1 MLGPH
6 FYNEAIRKTVIA
18 FGTLFNNIEL
28 RKKNPE
34 DNTVIESSKVP
45 LAYGPKQKFLTRLE
59 ENPTTRKVAIT
70 LPRLYFELVDVSY
83 DANRKTSSIRKT
95 RASKAEDD
103 ATEVR
108 VQYVPVPYDLT
119 FELGII
125 AKSSDDG
132 LQILEQILPFFT
144 PEFTFSMTLV
154 SSMGTKM
161 DIPLVLNSVISED
174 TYEGD
179 FASRRSI
186 IWTLSFVMKSYL
198 FPDVKDNSK
207 VITNVTV
214 DTHLMS
220 DDISA
225 EPEYLVAEDSSSYS
239 TNNLILDSDPY
250 DSSTR
255 IRILTEDSDEESISG
270 ATISRTNVV
279 PKDTTALTDETFGC
293 SETFSFFPAGKT
305 HDPVSGTDS

>member
-1 MLGPH
+1 MFGTY
-6 FYNEAIRKTVIA
+6 FYHQISRKMVVA
-18 FGTLFNNIEL
+18 FGTLFNDIEV
-28 RKKNPE
+28 RRTDSS
-34 DNTVIESSKVP
+34 DNVVETIKIP
-45 LAYGPKQKFLTRLE
+45 LSYGPKDKMLVRITGDPNLNPKVALTVPRMGFEL
-59 ENPTTRKVAIT
+59 TALTYDGTRKLNTMGRNVKSGT
-70 LPRLYFELVDVSY
+70 TGLKKQF
-83 DANRKTSSIRKT
+83 N
-95 RASKAEDD
+95 
-103 ATEVR
+103 
-108 VQYVPVPYDLT
+108 PVPYNYDFSLYI
-119 FELGII
+119 FVKNAE
-125 AKSSDDG
+125 DG
-132 LQILEQILPFFT
+132 TQILEQILPFFT

-220 DDISA
+220 DDISV

-279 PKDTTALTDETFGC
+279 PKDTTALTDETFGF

>member
-1 MLGPH
+1 MFGTY
-6 FYNEAIRKTVIA
+6 FYHQISRKMVVA
-18 FGTLFNNIEL
+18 FGTLFNDIEV
-28 RKKNPE
+28 RRTDSS
-34 DNTVIESSKVP
+34 DNVVETIKIP
-45 LAYGPKQKFLTRLE
+45 LSYGPKDKMLVRITGDPNLNPKVALTVPRMGFEL
-59 ENPTTRKVAIT
+59 TALTYDGTRKLNTMGRNVKSGT
-70 LPRLYFELVDVSY
+70 TGLKKQF
-83 DANRKTSSIRKT
+83 N
-95 RASKAEDD
+95 
-103 ATEVR
+103 
-108 VQYVPVPYDLT
+108 PVPYNYDFSLYI
-119 FELGII
+119 FVKNAE
-125 AKSSDDG
+125 DG
-132 LQILEQILPFFT
+132 TQILEQILPFFT

-255 IRILTEDSDEESISG
+255 IRILTEDSEEKSISG

-279 PKDTTALTDETFGC
+279 PKDTTALTDETFGF